1 MGLEARRFRSFFIL
15 HPSSFILC
23 CALAAGA
30 VNAQQY
36 PSRPVRVI
44 APFAPGGGSDVVA
57 RFVAG
62 HLAERLGQPVIVD
75 NRPAA
80 SGVVGTDLVAKA
92 LPDGYTLLVTTVTFV
107 ISTTLQKGLP
117 YALKDF
123 APITVVVSTP
133 VGLLLNPSVPA
144 KTVKEFIAYAKAN
157 PGKLNYG
164 SSGAG
169 SATHLMAE
177 LFSSMA
183 GIQMNHVPY
192 KGVAAYTTAEL
203 SNEIQVSFGNLFSTQ
218 GHWKSGRLR
227 AIAHGGLKRS
237 EAFPEIPT
245 IAESGLPGFEASLW
259 YGFMAPAKTPRP
271 IVQKLYAEITAI
283 VTAPEAR
290 RTFVS
295 QGNEVIAAT
304 PEEFARIIK
313 TDAAKWGGIGKRL
326 GISMN

>member
-1 MGLEARRFRSFFIL
+1 
-15 HPSSFILC
+15 
-23 CALAAGA
+23 
-30 VNAQQY
+30 
-36 PSRPVRVI
+36 VRVI

-57 RFVAG
+57 RFVA
-62 HLAERLGQPVIVD
+62 ARLSDRVGQPVIVD

-92 LPDGYTLLVTTVTFV
+92 VPDGHTLLVTTVTFV
-107 ISTTLQKGLP
+107 ISSTLQKNLP
-117 YALKDF
+117 YDGMKDF

-133 VGLLLNPSVPA
+133 VGLLLHPSVPA
-144 KTVKEFIAYAKAN
+144 KTVKEFITYAKAN

-177 LFSSMA
+177 LFDSMA

-192 KGVAAYTTAEL
+192 KGVASYTTAQL
-203 SNEIQVSFGNLFSTQ
+203 ANEIQVSFGNLFSTL

-271 IVQKLYAEITAI
+271 IVQKLYSEITAV
-283 VTAPEAR
+283 VTAPDAR
-290 RTFVS
+290 KTFVS
-295 QGNEVIAAT
+295 QGNDIVAAT
-304 PEEFARIIK
+304 PAEFALRIK
-313 TDAAKWGGIGKRL
+313 ADAAKWGGIGRRL